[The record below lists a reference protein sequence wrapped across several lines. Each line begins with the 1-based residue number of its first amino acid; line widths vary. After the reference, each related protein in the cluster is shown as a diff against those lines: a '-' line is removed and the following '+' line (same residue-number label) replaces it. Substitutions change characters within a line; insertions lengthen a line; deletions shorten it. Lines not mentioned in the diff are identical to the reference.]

1 MKSALSEAERVRTLS
16 EGHKREKETK
26 RSHILDLRAMVQ
38 NEVNEKDTIIK
49 QLQLVAK
56 QRDRLEQKADE
67 LERKFQKHQQT
78 LKQRNNEIDNL
89 KDEVKRLITKKGD
102 VLDLKMQ
109 LSQRTAE
116 KDASIM
122 KVLEMHDQM
131 SGAVNKWKNTEQER
145 KVLENR
151 VEKLEKEQQPLMRCF
166 A

>member
-1 MKSALSEAERVRTLS
+1 M
-16 EGHKREKETK
+16 TK
-26 RSHILDLRAMVQ
+26 H
-38 NEVNEKDTIIK
+38 
-49 QLQLVAK
+49 
-56 QRDRLEQKADE
+56 RDRLEHTVEE
-67 LERKFQKHQQT
+67 LERRLEISERS
-78 LKQRNNEIDNL
+78 LKQRSNEIDNL
-89 KDEVKRLITKKGD
+89 KDEVKRLQTKKGD

>member
-1 MKSALSEAERVRTLS
+1 MQHKAEKTHQDAEAEAR
-16 EGHKREKETK
+16 
-26 RSHILDLRAMVQ
+26 
-38 NEVNEKDTIIK
+38 
-49 QLQLVAK
+49 
-56 QRDRLEQKADE
+56 
-67 LERKFQKHQQT
+67 F
-78 LKQRNNEIDNL
+78 L